1 MRSALSGS
9 SCFFLQSTHPHSGH
23 SARGEDRHTLQGG
36 EELEEVDGEGGAG
49 RTTAGGGVGCSP
61 EGPGENRSSFERAPT
76 EADTDMALLTMGS
89 LNHHFKG
96 IDRVTR
102 HAPCRDSAVACRRP
116 PGREQIKNPFHF
128 SSFPKF
134 HLSTVEMLSSLL
146 FSSSSRAKLFGIELG
161 SGRALR
167 FEPRVGSGRTLKCE
181 LGSGFASFMYC
192 RMKQLQKSH
201 TSFIFLYFFI

>member
-76 EADTDMALLTMGS
+76 EADTDMALLTMDC

-102 HAPCRDSAVACRRP
+102 HASAASRALSAVACRRL
-116 PGREQIKNPFHF
+116 GGRREQIYKI
-128 SSFPKF
+128 
-134 HLSTVEMLSSLL
+134 L
-146 FSSSSRAKLFGIELG
+146 
-161 SGRALR
+161 
-167 FEPRVGSGRTLKCE
+167 
-181 LGSGFASFMYC
+181 
-192 RMKQLQKSH
+192 
-201 TSFIFLYFFI
+201 FIFHHFQNFICRLFFFCQQVNKIATRTHEFELLTK

>member
-102 HAPCRDSAVACRRP
+102 RD
-116 PGREQIKNPFHF
+116 G
-128 SSFPKF
+128 
-134 HLSTVEMLSSLL
+134 SSLDSYSKDSYSKYFL
-146 FSSSSRAKLFGIELG
+146 ADSTDSRVWGLN
-161 SGRALR
+161 
-167 FEPRVGSGRTLKCE
+167 FESN
-181 LGSGFASFMYC
+181 
-192 RMKQLQKSH
+192 
-201 TSFIFLYFFI
+201 